1 MSYTACR
8 RTRTSKPF
16 LVALLLLSTSGLA
29 ATGGPQPPCGAAAT
43 PAYPTPTVSPVV
55 KVWRGDDLRRS
66 GWMPADCLGWPS
78 PSHTNLILALAGSFP
93 FTGTA
98 DELVARIGAIST
110 LRSVR
115 YWSVTDKAWH
125 PLVIDASALSRP
137 DPRSR
142 RSDFL
147 TAEMTV
153 GSELYYWE
161 NDSRT
166 GKVVH
171 RMTVRERSPTRVVI
185 ATENMTP
192 IRLLLVTLFE
202 PGALQGVEFVER
214 VSPGVWG
221 VYLLA
226 RADEGSP
233 LASGHDASFVNRAVA
248 IYRHLA
254 RIPTD
259 QEPAAAR

>member
-1 MSYTACR
+1 MSHRAHTG
-8 RTRTSKPF
+8 TRTSKALPF
-16 LVALLLLSTSGLA
+16 ALLLLSTPALA
-29 ATGGPQPPCGAAAT
+29 TTDGPQPPCGAAAA
-43 PAYPTPTVSPVV
+43 PAYPTPAAPPVV
-55 KVWRGDDLRRS
+55 KLWRGDDLRRS
-66 GWMPADCLGWPS
+66 GWKPADCLGWPS
-78 PSHTNLILALAGSFP
+78 PMPTSLILALAGSFY
-93 FTGTA
+93 FAGTS

-110 LRSVR
+110 LRTVR
-115 YWSVTDKAWH
+115 YWSVTDKAWR

-147 TAEMTV
+147 TAEMTA

-171 RMTVRERSPTRVVI
+171 RMAVRERSPKRVVI
-185 ATENMTP
+185 ATQNITP
-192 IRLLLVTLFE
+192 IRLFLVTLFE
-202 PGALQGVEFVER
+202 AGALQGVEFVER

-226 RADEGSP
+226 RADEGST

-259 QEPAAAR
+259 QEPPAVR